1 MFMRNKETHITHI
14 GDQDLLALHM
24 QYPSRENI

>member
-1 MFMRNKETHITHI
+1 MRNNETHITHI